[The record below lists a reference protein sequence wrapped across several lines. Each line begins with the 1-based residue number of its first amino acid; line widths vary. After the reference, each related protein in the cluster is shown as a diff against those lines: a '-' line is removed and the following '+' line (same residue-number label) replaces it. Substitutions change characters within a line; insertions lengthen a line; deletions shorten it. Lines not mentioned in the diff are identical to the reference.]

1 MISGQEGL
9 PYEASSVELT
19 GELILVHVMIS
30 NPSWVALI
38 KVAD

>member
-9 PYEASSVELT
+9 PYETFSAELT
-19 GELILVHVMIS
+19 GELIPVHVMIS
-30 NPSWVALI
+30 NPLWVALI